1 MTAWQ
6 RNIPFFQREIQPA
19 IDLNPVEVLEI
30 GSYQGMS
37 TRWMLDNLL
46 QHPKSHITCIDIW
59 ESSEQHLGADFS
71 QVEAEFDQQVE
82 PHRSK
87 VTKLKGDSWSQL
99 LQLNLTGQKFDLI
112 YVDGDHSAQGVL
124 RDLVLAWPLLKVN
137 GIMVCDDYV
146 WKENLEAWGRGFR
159 DFHSPL
165 ETPKMAI
172 DAFTLIF
179 SDSLRHWI
187 SYNLYGIVA
196 FMKIK

>member
-19 IDLNPVEVLEI
+19 IDLNQVEVLEI